1 MEKQFFTNDM
11 IVLAAIRFPEDR
23 HYSGA
28 CEDHK
33 KQECDPRR
41 RDAQDRSGVY
51 QCRHGRHLFPAVECM
66 WEAKSGLQSHKVRT
80 LHQKACLHA
89 CRIYILCPIRFY
101 QFN

>member
-1 MEKQFFTNDM
+1 MEKQIFTNDM
-11 IVLAAIRFPEDR
+11 IVLAAIRFPEY
-23 HYSGA
+23 H
-28 CEDHK
+28 
-33 KQECDPRR
+33 
-41 RDAQDRSGVY
+41 SGVY

-66 WEAKSGLQSHKVRT
+66 WEAKSRLRSHKVRT